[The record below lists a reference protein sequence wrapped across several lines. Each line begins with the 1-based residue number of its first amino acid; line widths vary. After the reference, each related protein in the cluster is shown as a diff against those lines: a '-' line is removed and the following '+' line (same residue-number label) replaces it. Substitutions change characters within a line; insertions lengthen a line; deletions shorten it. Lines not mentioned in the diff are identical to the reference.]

1 MQSVND
7 PQVSSIVPTYID
19 SEIDD
24 QLERTILDVGIPPCP
39 EVLDRFMKEMRNF
52 EPDFNRLEKIIATDV
67 SVSAGLIKTANSSLF
82 NLRQK
87 VRSVREALAI
97 LGTKTTMLTVA
108 GIILRNT
115 FPNVPNLERFWDSSA
130 RVARV
135 SGWLAKNLEINGI
148 RPDDAYTFGLFRDCG
163 IPVLLGRYQ
172 SYTEA
177 LEAANR
183 ELNQSFTDIEDA
195 KVSTNHAFIGWLL
208 AQSWHLPK
216 ESCIAICN
224 HHNIIAISSTNS
236 RLPMPSRKLIAI
248 AQLAE
253 HLVQKQLG
261 ISLTEEWP
269 KLGNACLRLL
279 NLEEKQLHSLY
290 AEAESI
296 VLLDE

>member
-1 MQSVND
+1 MN
-7 PQVSSIVPTYID
+7 SIEPTYID

-39 EVLDRFMKEMRNF
+39 EVLARFMKEMRNF

-67 SVSAGLIKTANSSLF
+67 SISAGLIKTVNSSLF

-87 VRSVREALAI
+87 VRTVKEALAI
-97 LGTKTTMLTVA
+97 LGTKTTMQTVA
-108 GIILRNT
+108 GIILRNA
-115 FPNVPNLERFWDSSA
+115 FPKVPDLERFWDSSA
-130 RVARV
+130 RLARI

-163 IPVLLGRYQ
+163 IPVLLGRYKN
-172 SYTEA
+172 YIEV
-177 LEAANR
+177 LDLANH
-183 ELNQSFTDIEDA
+183 EHNQSFTDIEDA
-195 KVSTNHAFIGWLL
+195 KVSANHASIGWLL

-216 ESCIAICN
+216 ETCIAICN
-224 HHNIIAISSTNS
+224 HHNIIAISSTSS
-236 RLPMPSRKLIAI
+236 RLPMPSRKMIAM

-261 ISLTEEWP
+261 LSLTEEWP

-279 NLEEKQLHSLY
+279 NLDEEKLQSLY
-290 AEAESI
+290 LEAESV
-296 VLLDE
+296 VLQVE

>member
-1 MQSVND
+1 M
-7 PQVSSIVPTYID
+7 SSIVPAYID

-39 EVLDRFMKEMRNF
+39 EVLDRFMKEIRNF

-97 LGTKTTMLTVA
+97 LGTKTAMLTVA

-115 FPNVPNLERFWDSSA
+115 FPKVPDLERFWDSSA
-130 RVARV
+130 RIARV
-135 SGWLAKNLEINGI
+135 SGWLTQNIEINGI
-148 RPDDAYTFGLFRDCG
+148 RPDDAYTYGLFRDCG
-163 IPVLLGRYQ
+163 IPVLLGRYK
-172 SYTEA
+172 SYAEV
-177 LEAANR
+177 LEVANNS
-183 ELNQSFTDIEDA
+183 LDQSFTDIEDTNI
-195 KVSTNHAFIGWLL
+195 STNHAFIGWLL

-216 ESCIAICN
+216 ETCIAICN

-236 RLPMPSRKLIAI
+236 RLPLPSRKLIAI

-253 HLVQKQLG
+253 HLVQNQLG
-261 ISLTEEWP
+261 LSFTEEWT

-279 NLEEKQLHSLY
+279 NLEKEQLQSLY
-290 AEAESI
+290 KEAES
-296 VLLDE
+296 VLHQVE